1 MFPFLLRKRV
11 ERTLACQLNIG
22 NSFEAS
28 PRGGGKQEVAQRG
41 GGRRTVQ
48 ACSKP
53 QLASRSFRDAQQ
65 FCYILVIPKP
75 FVTFDELQVGGGRL
89 ALPLERL
96 LRFPPLIDDSREKM
110 GEKEKH
116 SSEPKCGTLARSR
129 DPSAAGAG
137 AARARGGRGRRR
149 RLERAKA
156 GPAPHDSPA
165 AAQSV
170 SNLFCPPGF
179 VNTSALRL
187 KSAAFSSPPPGEGP
201 LSQQDFQVH
210 ASSASPPPPVRIHIF
225 SFLLM
230 HSVMQALTPTSSQPA
245 CGFRSNCIQQSFG
258 AIEPWLL
265 VS

>member
-1 MFPFLLRKRV
+1 MSLILFPLSFCLLCLSGLLLLRVYDRYDQRRESDARKN
-11 ERTLACQLNIG
+11 QLN
-22 NSFEAS
+22 
-28 PRGGGKQEVAQRG
+28 K
-41 GGRRTVQ
+41 
-48 ACSKP
+48 
-53 QLASRSFRDAQQ
+53 
-65 FCYILVIPKP
+65 
-75 FVTFDELQVGGGRL
+75 
-89 ALPLERL
+89 
-96 LRFPPLIDDSREKM
+96 

-116 SSEPKCGTLARSR
+116 SSEPKSGTLARSR

-165 AAQSV
+165 AAQRV

-187 KSAAFSSPPPGEGP
+187 KSAAFSSPPPGAGP

-210 ASSASPPPPVRIHIF
+210 ASSASPLPPVRIHIF

-230 HSVMQALTPTSSQPA
+230 HSVMQALTPRSSQPA
-245 CGFRSNCIQQSFG
+245 FGFRSNCIQQSFG